1 MGAGQRDGRPPLHGA
16 NLGLIDCFESDC
28 GESGYPNVSISPD
41 NIMVKL
47 KANAEQNATPM

>member
-1 MGAGQRDGRPPLHGA
+1 MGAGQRDGRRRSTA
-16 NLGLIDCFESDC
+16 RTLGLIDCFESDC

-47 KANAEQNATPM
+47 KANAEQNATAM

>member
-1 MGAGQRDGRPPLHGA
+1 MRPSALLTGGGYA
-16 NLGLIDCFESDC
+16 RTLGLIDCFESDC